1 MARFAVHKNGN
12 ARTRSEVPFLLDV
25 QADVLSVLATRVV
38 VPLYRCEALG
48 PRPMDRLTPVVRFQD
63 RTLVAMVPELAGVS
77 RQVANRALQI
87 LEAEGLLAPT
97 PAGLKPLDLAG
108 LARYGE

>member
-48 PRPMDRLTPVVRFQD
+48 PRPMARLTPVVRFQE

-77 RQVANRALQI
+77 RRAL
-87 LEAEGLLAPT
+87 G
-97 PAGLKPLDLAG
+97 PAVGDLAACRNEIIQAMDLLLTG
-108 LARYGE
+108 F